1 MARSKGRGGSRR
13 RVITPSLSRGES
25 SCPSVAPK
33 RRAKKWAHRASTRG
47 YRAIKEIL
55 MSITPYLLF
64 DSRWEEAIAFY
75 REALGAEIAVR
86 RT

>member
-1 MARSKGRGGSRR
+1 M
-13 RVITPSLSRGES
+13 ITPSLSRGES
-25 SCPSVAPK
+25 SCPSIAPK